1 MKRCANRTAPQTAK
15 KQIPVCTA
23 SMSQAAST
31 SSSVTAAGGTAAGSG
46 RQRRFTAKRALEILQ
61 NLADRQWL
69 RRGIAE
75 K

>member
-1 MKRCANRTAPQTAK
+1 
-15 KQIPVCTA
+15 
-23 SMSQAAST
+23 MSQAAST